1 MANTRGSGARGGT
14 GAATAGGAAATVAAI
29 PPAPGPFS
37 LHPSGATAGVLDY
50 SDSAHVKIY
59 KAATAQ
65 LEPKFGLEQESL
77 RLFIESFKNRAT
89 VSNWTNTL
97 KIECV
102 RNGATTELY
111 LPDSYGE
118 LTYEEIKAHTDAYR
132 GGAETRDA
140 QNSAQIMECLTNT
153 LTKTAKQRI
162 ALMSTRYNIN
172 NEADGLLFFK
182 VIVELTIVDTRA
194 TTTTIRN
201 KLTMLPSKM
210 DKLDDDV
217 TKFNEYVQSLSDAL
231 NARGEKIDDLVVKLF
246 AAYSTVSDK
255 NFRQYIDSKENQ
267 YNEGADF
274 EANELMNLARNKY
287 ETLLEAGKWK
297 EETEEQKKIIALT
310 AQLEQLKKVTI
321 KSNKGKDKKHDG
333 KNKSGKNTPTKGDK
347 IPWYLT
353 PPKDGKKSIQKND
366 KTYYWCPN
374 HGKEGKW
381 VRHKPEECKAK
392 TENNKDTAADN
403 KTKEEAKLK
412 VANLALELDSD
423 DDF

>member
-1 MANTRGSGARGGT
+1 MAGRTRGSG
-14 GAATAGGAAATVAAI
+14 GAAATGATAAAAAGTVAAI
-29 PPAPGPFS
+29 PPAPTPFS
-37 LHPSGATAGVLDY
+37 LHPSGSTVGILDY
-50 SDSAHVKIY
+50 SNSAHVKIY

-89 VSNWTNTL
+89 VSNWTDTL

-118 LTYEEIKAHTDAYR
+118 LTYEEIKAHTNAYR
-132 GGAETRDA
+132 GGAQSRDA

-162 ALMSTRYNIN
+162 ALMSSRYNIN

-267 YNEGADF
+267 YNEGTDF
-274 EANELMNLARNKY
+274 EASELMNLAKNKY

-297 EETEEQKKIIALT
+297 EETDEQKKIIALT
-310 AQLEQLKKVTI
+310 AQLEQLKKVTT
-321 KSNKGKDKKHDG
+321 KPDKGKDKKRDW
-333 KNKSGKNTPTKGDK
+333 KNKSGKDTKTK
-347 IPWYLT
+347 SEKTPWYLT
-353 PPKDGKKSIQKND
+353 PPKDGKKSINKND

-374 HGKEGKW
+374 HGQEGKW
-381 VRHKPEECKAK
+381 VRHKPAECKAK
-392 TENNKDTAADN
+392 NEGN
-403 KTKEEAKLK
+403 KTPVTETQGEDAKLK
-412 VANLALELDSD
+412 VANLALQLDSD